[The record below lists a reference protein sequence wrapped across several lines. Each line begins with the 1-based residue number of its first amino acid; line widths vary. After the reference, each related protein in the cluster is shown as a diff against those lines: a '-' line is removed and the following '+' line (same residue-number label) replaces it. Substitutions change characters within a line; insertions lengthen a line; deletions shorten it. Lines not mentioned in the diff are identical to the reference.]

1 MSTKPD
7 LSRLLPRLQLGLDQL
22 QLTLD
27 ATAQQRLIHYLELLA
42 FWNQAYNLSAIRD
55 PDEMLS
61 KHLFDSLAMAPHW
74 HTDAIADMGAG
85 AGLPGIPLAIVYP
98 ERRVFV
104 IESNGKKARFMRECQ
119 RQLGLT
125 GLQVEERRAEA
136 FRPNIKV
143 PSATARA
150 LAVLS
155 QLCDWCR
162 PWLAED
168 GELLAMKGP
177 AFEAELNDLPQ
188 DFRHDQTWTLAVPE
202 LDGER
207 YLVRLVRT

>member
-7 LSRLLPRLQLGLDQL
+7 FHHLLPRLQRGLSSL
-22 QLTLD
+22 QLDLD
-27 ATAQQRLIHYLELLA
+27 SLAEQRLMTYLELLS

-55 PDEMLS
+55 PEEMLS

-74 HTDAIADMGAG
+74 QTDTIADMGAG

-98 ERRVFV
+98 ERRVYV
-104 IESNGKKARFMRECQ
+104 VESNGKKARFMRECK
-119 RQLGLT
+119 RQLDLGGLH
-125 GLQVEERRAEA
+125 VEESRAEA
-136 FRPNIKV
+136 FKPPAPL

-150 LAVLS
+150 LAVLP

-162 PWLAED
+162 PWLAEG

-177 AFEAELNDLPQ
+177 AFEAELRDLPA
-188 DFRHDQTWTLAVPE
+188 DFRHEQTWTLFVPE

-207 YLVRLVRT
+207 YLVRLRHR